1 MKVTHIEHTHTN
13 KVVKTIDCFVDD
25 GYLQGNSGSLP
36 DVDVDYQADRRQEV
50 KEYIERRYNHDG
62 KQRVFSAGTFTT
74 LKLKAVLKDVARVH
88 RVPVNI
94 VNYITAIFDDDK
106 MTWTDL
112 FVLAATNRKVKSFIV
127 DYPQVI
133 EDIRTLMGQP
143 RSSSVHASALLV
155 TPDEKDGKDMECF
168 DFTPIKKVDDMLV
181 SELDGYSLDE
191 QGLLKNDCLGI
202 KELSKLQAVIQL
214 CNDKYNAGLTFQ
226 GIVQSDLDDPK
237 VYELLRNGYTQNVFQ
252 FSSKG
257 MTKFLV
263 SMKPDKIEDLIA
275 ANALFRP
282 ATLDSGS
289 ADKYVDCKL
298 GDAQPVYLWGTY
310 NAMKNTFGVL
320 CIAEGSMVLTNH
332 GEIAIEKIKKDDY
345 VLTED
350 GTFQKVLD
358 NYNKGIGKVLR
369 VHTNFGEDIICTPEH
384 KILTQ
389 FGWKCAKD
397 LRPYKDLIKAFWTA
411 PESNVQGTL
420 QEWCLG
426 LYLANGHYGT
436 TCSIACRNQDEANY
450 IATIFDNA
458 FGLNCSVKFHTRC
471 WYVFLRET
479 DAQNSVHSKNV
490 FKHYLERCGITNETC
505 YSKTINIPITLELL
519 AGFVEGDGCT
529 DNNLIRLRNSD
540 LAYQLYKGFQA
551 HRIPSSYFESIE
563 KKHIVYIVHFQDN
576 YTRKLPYKFK
586 SHKYFGSGF
595 DVPSEYY
602 NQIKLEGLDKNTKG
616 NLRKT
621 ILHKPY
627 GEERILRKHGV
638 SDFHAEW
645 GKVIS
650 VTNAGKSHVFDL
662 SVENNHS
669 FCVGGLIVHNCYQE
683 QLSQIAHEV
692 GGLSLGEGVKLV
704 KFISKKKQ
712 AKIDAYKDKFL
723 QGAENQ
729 GCPSEDAHAIW
740 NMFEVAGSYLFNKS
754 HATAYA
760 VTAYAG
766 AYLKANY
773 PTAFYTVALQ
783 WAKDDEIPTLMSEM
797 ELCSEA
803 KIVPPDI
810 NVSTSTFF
818 TNFDTNEIFWSLCR
832 IKQVGVKA
840 VDWIVQERETRGRYT
855 SIENFIERVFRYK
868 LKKYQY
874 WDDPDDPDEITKC
887 PVNARHV
894 RHLILSGCFD
904 KVENAQSV
912 LERYAILEKAA
923 KCLGFEIKEKDI
935 PSDLRDKHYFWSQ
948 QQIALSGIGS
958 IDYKRIFDSCPSR
971 PKIKGKAAWALLK
984 NTQKDEY
991 DGKRVAICASIA
1003 DIEEKK
1009 YKSKETGENKVFGK
1023 LLLQQNNELVELIA
1037 WSEEWNKVRG
1047 IFANGGTLGNAKNK
1061 MLVCTAQVR
1070 YSEYA
1075 GHNNLQLYK
1084 SSIVEVI

>member
-1 MKVTHIEHTHTN
+1 MKVTQIKHIQLD
-13 KVVKTIDCFVDD
+13 KAVKTIDCFVDN

-94 VNYITAIFDDDK
+94 VNYITAIFDDDN
-106 MTWTDL
+106 MSWTDL
-112 FVLAATNRKVKSFIV
+112 FLLAATNKKVKSFIM

-155 TPDEKDGKDMECF
+155 TPDDKDGKDMECF
-168 DFTPIKKVDDMLV
+168 DFTPIKKVDGMLV

-202 KELSKLQAVIQL
+202 KELSKLQATIKL
-214 CNDKYNAGLTFQ
+214 CNEKYDAGITFQ
-226 GIVQSDLDDPK
+226 GIVQSDLNNQK

-289 ADKYVDCKL
+289 ANKYVDCKL

-320 CIAEGSMVLTNH
+320 
-332 GEIAIEKIKKDDY
+332 
-345 VLTED
+345 
-350 GTFQKVLD
+350 
-358 NYNKGIGKVLR
+358 
-369 VHTNFGEDIICTPEH
+369 
-384 KILTQ
+384 
-389 FGWKCAKD
+389 
-397 LRPYKDLIKAFWTA
+397 
-411 PESNVQGTL
+411 
-420 QEWCLG
+420 
-426 LYLANGHYGT
+426 
-436 TCSIACRNQDEANY
+436 
-450 IATIFDNA
+450 
-458 FGLNCSVKFHTRC
+458 
-471 WYVFLRET
+471 
-479 DAQNSVHSKNV
+479 
-490 FKHYLERCGITNETC
+490 
-505 YSKTINIPITLELL
+505 
-519 AGFVEGDGCT
+519 
-529 DNNLIRLRNSD
+529 
-540 LAYQLYKGFQA
+540 
-551 HRIPSSYFESIE
+551 
-563 KKHIVYIVHFQDN
+563 
-576 YTRKLPYKFK
+576 
-586 SHKYFGSGF
+586 
-595 DVPSEYY
+595 
-602 NQIKLEGLDKNTKG
+602 
-616 NLRKT
+616 
-621 ILHKPY
+621 
-627 GEERILRKHGV
+627 
-638 SDFHAEW
+638 
-645 GKVIS
+645 
-650 VTNAGKSHVFDL
+650 
-662 SVENNHS
+662 
-669 FCVGGLIVHNCYQE
+669 CYQE

-723 QGAENQ
+723 QGAEIS
-729 GCPSEDAHAIW
+729 GCPTEDARAIW
-740 NMFEVAGSYLFNKS
+740 EMFEVAGSYLFNKS

-766 AYLKANY
+766 AWLKANY

-783 WAKDDEIPTLMSEM
+783 WAKDDEIPTLISEM
-797 ELCSEA
+797 ELCSDA

-810 NVSTSTFF
+810 NVSGSTFF
-818 TNFDTNEIFWSLCR
+818 TDFDTNEIFWSLCR
-832 IKQVGVKA
+832 IKMLGVKA
-840 VDWIVQERETRGRYT
+840 VDWIVQEREARGRYT

-874 WDDPDDPDEITKC
+874 WNDPDDPDEVTKC

-923 KCLGFEIKEKDI
+923 KCLGFEINEKDI

-958 IDYKRIFDSCPSR
+958 IDYKRIFDNCSSR
-971 PKIKGKAAWALLK
+971 QKIKGKAAWALLK
-984 NTQKDEY
+984 NTQNDEY

-1023 LLLQQNNELVELIA
+1023 LLLQQNNDLVELVVWNDE
-1037 WSEEWNKVRG
+1037 WSRVRG
-1047 IFANGGTLGNAKNK
+1047 IFANGSTISNAKNK

-1070 YSEYA
+1070 YSDFA